1 MNKREIDVALRKVAN
16 GDNVAFEQLY
26 QETKRGVFAFLYSY
40 CNNFA
45 DCEDALQIVYLKVKQ
60 NVSQY
65 TPGSNGLAWI
75 LQIAKNT
82 ALNQLRSKA
91 QAEKFSAATTKEP
104 CTHDDLELRSA
115 LFVIMRRVLDEE
127 ENRIVILHVV
137 WQYKH
142 REIAQLLNCPV
153 GTVTSKYK
161 RAVQKIKLAL
171 KEEQQ

>member
-1 MNKREIDVALRKVAN
+1 MNKREIDVALCNVAK

-26 QETKRGVFAFLYSY
+26 KETKRGVFAFLYSY
-40 CNNFA
+40 CNNVA
-45 DCEDALQIVYLKVKQ
+45 DCEDAMQTVYLKVKQ
-60 NVSQY
+60 NISQY
-65 TPGSNGLAWI
+65 KPGSNGLAWM

-91 QAEKFSAATTKEP
+91 NAEKISSESTQEP
-104 CTHDDLELRSA
+104 FTYDDLELRSA
-115 LFVIMRRVLDEE
+115 LFVIMRRVLDED

-142 REIAQLLNCPV
+142 REIAQLLNCPL

-171 KEEQQ
+171 KEEHQ